1 MMLVVN
7 LADAQGEDSVLDVV
21 EKYSRFHK
29 VKSRNI
35 TGAGMDM
42 VVEVRVKAESAFV
55 KEVSGLSE
63 VQAVSLIAH
72 DGEVTF

>member
-7 LADAQGEDSVLDVV
+7 LTDTDSEDQVLDVV
-21 EKYSRFHK
+21 KKFSRFHK

-35 TGAGMDM
+35 SQGNMDM
-42 VVEVRVKAESAFV
+42 VIEVRVKEEGAFV
-55 KEVSGLSE
+55 KEVSGLAKVRS
-63 VQAVSLIAH
+63 VSLISH

>member
-7 LADAQGEDSVLDVV
+7 LSEVAAEEKVLEIV
-21 EKYSRFHK
+21 KNYSRFYK

-35 TGAGMDM
+35 TSQGLDM
-42 VVEVRVKAESAFV
+42 IVEVRVKEEGAFV
-55 KEVSGLSE
+55 RQVAELSQ
-63 VQAVSLIAH
+63 VHAASLISH